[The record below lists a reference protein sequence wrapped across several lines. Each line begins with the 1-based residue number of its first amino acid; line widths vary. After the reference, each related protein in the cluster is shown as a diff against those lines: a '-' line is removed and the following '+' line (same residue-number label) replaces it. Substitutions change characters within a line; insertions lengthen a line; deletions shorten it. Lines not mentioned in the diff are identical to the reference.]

1 MSLAEGLLRL
11 HDLDLLIVETH
22 DPAASQRLRQM
33 GFDLEA
39 PEVLE
44 RTRARL
50 MGDLDPRWV
59 GHYERA
65 RGRYGRG
72 LVQVRG
78 RACQGCFMTLATS
91 AAPAAGESLTLCES
105 CGRVLFWP

>member
-1 MSLAEGLLRL
+1 MSSLDGLLRL
-11 HDLDLLIVETH
+11 HDIDLLARELAEAGAL
-22 DPAASQRLRQM
+22 DRLRHM
-33 GFDLEA
+33 GF
-39 PEVLE
+39 EVGATDVLD

-50 MGDLDPRWV
+50 LGELDPRWV
-59 GHYERA
+59 AHYERA